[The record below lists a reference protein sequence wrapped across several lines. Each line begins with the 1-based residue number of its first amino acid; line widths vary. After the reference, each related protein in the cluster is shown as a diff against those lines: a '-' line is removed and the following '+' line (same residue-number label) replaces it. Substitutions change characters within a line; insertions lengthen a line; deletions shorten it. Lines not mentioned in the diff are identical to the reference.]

1 MSVSISNLFNYSRTL
16 PPPFDTLPNKKVKS
30 VASKYADKTEA
41 TLCCSV
47 IKAIHAFIR
56 CSNGTSE
63 GAVGMVDDNKCVA
76 EYKSSV
82 GPDAYHL
89 VVFDV
94 SLGAILASV
103 YDKNTEVMEQYT
115 VHSSAR
121 DGAGLFFAM
130 MPVLMSDDEFCEY
143 FDA

>member
-56 CSNGTSE
+56 CSM
-63 GAVGMVDDNKCVA
+63 AHRK
-76 EYKSSV
+76 
-82 GPDAYHL
+82 
-89 VVFDV
+89 
-94 SLGAILASV
+94 
-103 YDKNTEVMEQYT
+103 
-115 VHSSAR
+115 
-121 DGAGLFFAM
+121 
-130 MPVLMSDDEFCEY
+130 VLWVWWMITN
-143 FDA
+143 A